1 MPKREV
7 DKLKFQGEG
16 EHWKTPAEKRARNS
30 GEGEASVERNTRS
43 KTGAAGSGIEHID
56 DIS

>member
-1 MPKREV
+1 MSRREV

-16 EHWKTPAEKRARNS
+16 KHWETSAEKRVRTP
-30 GEGEASVERNTRS
+30 GEGEATVERNTRS